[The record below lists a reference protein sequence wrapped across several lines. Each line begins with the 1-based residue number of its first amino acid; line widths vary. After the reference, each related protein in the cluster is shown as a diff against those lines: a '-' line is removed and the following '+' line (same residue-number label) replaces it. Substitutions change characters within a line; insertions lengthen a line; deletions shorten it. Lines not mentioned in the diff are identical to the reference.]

1 LLNKGLG
8 DLNSQG
14 GKFQFLSCSGAQTK
28 EVIDSQLSRME
39 SGQDVILISSGGND
53 VGFADIINQCVY
65 QFFSPTKILGELG
78 EIAYDRAALKEWL
91 AKAATRVGLD
101 GVDIPLPDIDLMK
114 YARTCEEELENSK
127 KMIDAPEFAQGIS
140 DLINKAKEKLA
151 PGGRIYYTSYA
162 QFWSPDATDDDWC
175 ADPAHTWSV
184 FLSVGTPFSF

>member
-1 LLNKGLG
+1 M
-8 DLNSQG
+8 D
-14 GKFQFLSCSGAQTK
+14 
-28 EVIDSQLSRME
+28 

-65 QFFSPTKILGELG
+65 QFFSPTKILGTLG

-127 KMIDAPEFAQGIS
+127 KMIDSPEFSKGIT

-175 ADPAHTWSV
+175 ADPKHTWSV
-184 FLSVGTPFSF
+184 FLSVSAPFPLISITLQLLTFVENGQRCGLAIARCPDRCPPTEDE